1 MLLDAGI
8 VVREGLLSDEAQT
21 QMQAFMHWCESKR
34 PLVTLKAAMDA
45 NGVVDGEAP
54 GRFTSEESL
63 NGAHR
68 LRRQCDAILV
78 GVNTIIRDN
87 PSLNIRRVDRGK
99 RVQPLRIVLDRTL
112 RIPTDAK
119 VMKQFLEIVWKQF
132 LDEGLVDRAIIIQSK
147 TKLGDGPE
155 SGIDGDRIGSAGLIM
170 VGNLDWG
177 GDEVTLW
184 SRPTLPW
191 PAHDWP

>member
-1 MLLDAGI
+1 MLTDGQETVLVHIQSDNRGVALPAGDGGADLGTLLDHLG
-8 VVREGLLSDEAQT
+8 
-21 QMQAFMHWCESKR
+21 
-34 PLVTLKAAMDA
+34 
-45 NGVVDGEAP
+45 
-54 GRFTSEESL
+54 
-63 NGAHR
+63 
-68 LRRQCDAILV
+68 
-78 GVNTIIRDN
+78 
-87 PSLNIRRVDRGK
+87 DRGI
-99 RVQPLRIVLDRTL
+99 QELLIEGGP
-112 RIPTDAK
+112 
-119 VMKQFLEIVWKQF
+119 IVWKQF

>member
-1 MLLDAGI
+1 M
-8 VVREGLLSDEAQT
+8 
-21 QMQAFMHWCESKR
+21 
-34 PLVTLKAAMDA
+34 
-45 NGVVDGEAP
+45 
-54 GRFTSEESL
+54 
-63 NGAHR
+63 
-68 LRRQCDAILV
+68 
-78 GVNTIIRDN
+78 
-87 PSLNIRRVDRGK
+87 
-99 RVQPLRIVLDRTL
+99 
-112 RIPTDAK
+112 
-119 VMKQFLEIVWKQF
+119 WKQF